1 MELHLPWL
9 YSQEL
14 PKENIVQIIF
24 LSFLENVL
32 KYTNIKE
39 LILNLFYYCL
49 IKNKK
54 HILKVSCSNVP
65 EYASLRTGASIN
77 FMLCC
82 SFNFVLVNL
91 SYGWSGTKDQINI
104 LILIICIC
112 SPNCPSVFFMF
123 FLVFSNIFLFLFLL
137 YNMSQLLFFCRP
149 FVGMRSVFF
158 YPAFKI
164 KISFVLLSW

>member
-14 PKENIVQIIF
+14 SKENIVHIIF

-137 YNMSQLLFFCRP
+137 YNMSQLLFFLSTICWN
-149 FVGMRSVFF
+149 
-158 YPAFKI
+158 AFCI
-164 KISFVLLSW
+164 FLSSF